1 MSTTTTGISP
11 AETVERALAAARSD
25 DCVVIAE
32 ETSAA
37 NLRWAG
43 NTLTTNGVS
52 RSRQLTV
59 IAIDRR
65 GDGAAAGVVSRAG
78 VRPDQI
84 EDVVHAA
91 EHAAAEAAPAEDAG
105 ELIGAGQPGSFGG
118 NEETGKVAGSGQA
131 GSFGIKNGEPGWD
144 SPPGH
149 TEIGVL
155 RDFAAALG
163 QTLRAAGAAGRKL
176 YGFAEHELTSTFLG
190 TSAGLRRR
198 HDQPTGRVELN
209 AKSADMARSA
219 WTGVATRDFTDVDID
234 GLDAGLTERLGWA
247 ERAVSLP
254 AGRYETLLPPTAVS
268 DLLTYLC
275 WSAGAKEAAEGRTVF
290 SKPGGGTRIGER
302 LSPVPVTLSSDP
314 RAPGLACAPFVI
326 AHASGSDSSVFDNG
340 LPLHATSWIRDGSLA
355 ALVSSRH
362 SAAVARVPVT
372 PAIDN
377 LTFATAAP
385 TSGAGA
391 PTLEQMIASTGRGLL
406 LTCLWY
412 IREVDPQTLLLTGLT
427 RDGVYLVENG
437 EVVGAVNN
445 FRFNESPV
453 GMLGRLLEVGAT
465 VPTLPREWGDY
476 FNRAAMPPVRVEGFN
491 MSSVSQAS

>member
-1 MSTTTTGISP
+1 MTGALSP
-11 AETVERALAAARSD
+11 QETVERALTAAKSD

-65 GDGAAAGVVSRAG
+65 GDSAATGVVSRAG
-78 VRPDQI
+78 VRAGQI
-84 EDVVHAA
+84 EDVVREA
-91 EHAAAEAAPAEDAG
+91 EHAAAESTPAEDTG
-105 ELIGAGQPGSFGG
+105 ELIR
-118 NEETGKVAGSGQA
+118 TGKPGP
-131 GSFGIKNGEPGWD
+131 FGINDGGPGWD
-144 SPPGH
+144 AQPGQ
-149 TEIGVL
+149 TEIGLL

-163 QTLRAAGAAGRKL
+163 QTLRTAEPGRKL
-176 YGFAEHELTSTFLG
+176 YGFAEHQMGSTFLG
-190 TSAGLRRR
+190 TSAGLRLR

-209 AKSADMARSA
+209 AKSADLARSA
-219 WTGVATRDFTDVDID
+219 WTGVATRDFTDVDIA
-234 GLDAGLTERLGWA
+234 GLDAGLAERLSWA
-247 ERAVSLP
+247 ERSVTLP

-268 DLLTYLC
+268 DLLIYTY

-302 LSPVPVTLSSDP
+302 LSAQPVTLSSDP
-314 RAPGLACAPFVI
+314 RAPGLGCAPFVI
-326 AHASGSDSSVFDNG
+326 SHASGPDSSVFDNG
-340 LPLHATSWIRDGSLA
+340 LPLGRTNWIRDGSLA

-362 SAAVARVPVT
+362 SAGLAGLPVT

-377 LTFATAAP
+377 LTLATSA
-385 TSGAGA
+385 AGA
-391 PTLEQMIASTGRGLL
+391 PTLEQMISSTGRGLL

-427 RDGVYLVENG
+427 RDGVYLVEKG

-453 GMLGRLLEVGAT
+453 GMLGRLLEVGVT
-465 VPTLPREWGDY
+465 EPTLPREWGDY

>member
-1 MSTTTTGISP
+1 MTSGLSP
-11 AETVERALAAARSD
+11 QDTVERALAAARSD

-32 ETSAA
+32 ETSTA

-43 NTLTTNGVS
+43 NTLTTNGVA

-65 GDGAAAGVVSRAG
+65 GDGASVGAVSRAG
-78 VRPDQI
+78 LRPDQI
-84 EDVVHAA
+84 EDVVREA
-91 EHAAAEAAPAEDAG
+91 EHAAAEATPAEDAG
-105 ELIGAGQPGSFGG
+105 ELAGTGQPGPFG
-118 NEETGKVAGSGQA
+118 
-131 GSFGIKNGEPGWD
+131 KNDGEPGWD
-144 SPPGH
+144 SPASR

-163 QTLRAAGAAGRKL
+163 ETLRTARAADRKL
-176 YGFAEHELTSTFLG
+176 YGFAEHQMASTFLG
-190 TSAGLRRR
+190 TSAGLRQR

-219 WTGVATRDFTDVDID
+219 WAGVATRDFTDVDIA
-234 GLDAGLTERLGWA
+234 GLDSGLSERLSWA
-247 ERAVSLP
+247 KRTLSLP
-254 AGRYETLLPPTAVS
+254 ACRYETLLPPTAVS
-268 DLLTYLC
+268 DLLAYMY
-275 WSAGAKEAAEGRTVF
+275 WSSGAKEAAEGRTVF

-302 LSPVPVTLSSDP
+302 LTSQPVTLSSDP
-314 RAPGLACAPFVI
+314 GAGTLRCAPFVI
-326 AHASGSDSSVFDNG
+326 AHASGPDSSVFDNG
-340 LPLHATSWIRDGSLA
+340 LPLDATSWIRDGSLA
-355 ALVSSRH
+355 ALISSRH
-362 SAAVARVPVT
+362 SAAVAGVPVT
-372 PAIDN
+372 PEVDN
-377 LTFATAAP
+377 LAFATSAASP
-385 TSGAGA
+385 

-412 IREVDPQTLLLTGLT
+412 IRDVDPQTLLLTGLT

-437 EVVGAVNN
+437 EVTGAVNN

-465 VPTLPREWGDY
+465 ERTLPREWGDG
-476 FNRAAMPPVRVEGFN
+476 FNRAAMPPIRVEGFN

>member
-1 MSTTTTGISP
+1 MRP
-11 AETVERALAAARSD
+11 QETVERALAAARSA

-52 RSRQLTV
+52 ASRQLTV

-65 GDGAAAGVVSRAG
+65 ADGASAGVVSRAG

-84 EDVVHAA
+84 EDVVREA
-91 EHAAAEAAPAEDAG
+91 ERAAAEGEPAEDA
-105 ELIGAGQPGSFGG
+105 EDLIGPAQGRPFGG
-118 NEETGKVAGSGQA
+118 KKEN
-131 GSFGIKNGEPGWD
+131 WD
-144 SPPGH
+144 APPSR
-149 TEIGVL
+149 TDIGVL
-155 RDFAAALG
+155 ADFAVALG
-163 QTLRAAGAAGRKL
+163 ETLRAAQATGRKL
-176 YGFAEHELTSTFLG
+176 YGFAEHEMASTFLG

-209 AKSADMARSA
+209 AKSDDMARSA
-219 WTGVATRDFTDVDID
+219 WTGVATRDFTDVDIA
-234 GLDAGLTERLGWA
+234 GLDTGLSERLDWA
-247 ERAVSLP
+247 KRTISLP
-254 AGRYETLLPPTAVS
+254 AGRYETLLPPTATS
-268 DLLTYLC
+268 DLLTYMY

-290 SKPGGGTRIGER
+290 SKPGGGTRLGER
-302 LSPVPVTLSSDP
+302 LSSQPVTLSSDP
-314 RAPGLACAPFVI
+314 LAPGLACAPFVI
-326 AHASGSDSSVFDNG
+326 AHASGPDASAFDNG
-340 LPLHATSWIRDGSLA
+340 LSLRATSWIEDGSLA
-355 ALVSSRH
+355 ALISSRH
-362 SAAVARVPVT
+362 SASVAGVPVT

-377 LTFATAAP
+377 LTFATSA
-385 TSGAGA
+385 AGA
-391 PTLEQMIASTGRGLL
+391 PTLAEMIASTGRALL

-427 RDGVYLVENG
+427 RDGVYLVEDG

-453 GMLGRLLEVGAT
+453 AMLGRLLEVGAT

-476 FNRAAMPPVRVEGFN
+476 FNRAAMPAVRVEGFN

>member
-1 MSTTTTGISP
+1 MSGPSP
-11 AETVERALAAARSD
+11 QETVERALAAAKSD

-32 ETSAA
+32 ETSTA

-43 NTLTTNGVS
+43 NTLTTNGVAG
-52 RSRQLTV
+52 SRQLTV

-65 GDGAAAGVVSRAG
+65 GAGNGHGAATGVVSRAG
-78 VRPDQI
+78 IRPGQI
-84 EDVVHAA
+84 EDVVREA
-91 EHAAAEAAPAEDAG
+91 EHAAAEATSAEDAG
-105 ELIGAGQPGSFGG
+105 ELIGTAEPGP
-118 NEETGKVAGSGQA
+118 
-131 GSFGIKNGEPGWD
+131 FGINDGEPGWD
-144 SPPGH
+144 EQPGQ

-163 QTLRAAGAAGRKL
+163 QTLRAAEGASRKL
-176 YGFAEHELTSTFLG
+176 YGFAEHQMESTFLG
-190 TSAGLRRR
+190 TSAGLRLR

-219 WTGVATRDFTDVDID
+219 WTGVATRDFTDVDIAD
-234 GLDAGLTERLGWA
+234 LDAGLAQRLGWA
-247 ERAVSLP
+247 GRTVSLP

-268 DLLTYLC
+268 DLLVYMY

-302 LSPVPVTLSSDP
+302 LSSQPVTLSSDP
-314 RAPGLACAPFVI
+314 RAPGLQCAPFVV
-326 AHASGSDSSVFDNG
+326 AHASGPNSSVFDNG
-340 LPLHATSWIRDGSLA
+340 LPQGATSWIRDGSLA
-355 ALVSSRH
+355 ALISSRH
-362 SAAVARVPVT
+362 SAAIAGVPVT
-372 PAIDN
+372 PGIDN
-377 LTFATAAP
+377 LTFATAVP
-385 TSGAGA
+385 TSGPASGAGA
-391 PTLEQMIASTGRGLL
+391 PSLEQMIASTGRGLL

-437 EVVGAVNN
+437 EVTAAVNN